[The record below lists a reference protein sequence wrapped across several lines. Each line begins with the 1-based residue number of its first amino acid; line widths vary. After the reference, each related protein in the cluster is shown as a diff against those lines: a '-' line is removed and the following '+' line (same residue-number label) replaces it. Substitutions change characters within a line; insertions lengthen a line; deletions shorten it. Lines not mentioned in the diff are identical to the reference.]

1 MPLVKKEWMPNVSM
15 KRIIIHWT
23 AGAHRASQLDKAHY
37 HILIEKDGKLVRGT
51 HSIADNVSTGDGVY
65 AAHTK
70 GCNTGSIGVSMCC
83 MAGAKERPFFPGQF
97 PLLEEQWFT
106 MTRVVAE
113 LCQAYR
119 IPVTPQTVLGHGEVQ
134 TNLGKPQ
141 NGKWDPMVLP
151 WDPNMGRTQ
160 IGTFLRSLVQNCIE
174 CGDEPEE
181 EIPASVTVLIRGKK
195 FTDAFIS
202 NENAFLNVDDLTK
215 TFSWS
220 VLAQVDDDVSLDI
233 EGKQHTLPVLPQ
245 NGDSYVGVRELVAAL
260 GGKGSW
266 DPKTRTVTIP

>member
-15 KRIIIHWT
+15 KRIIVHWT
-23 AGAHRASQLDKAHY
+23 AGGHRASQLDKAHY

-51 HSIADNVSTGDGVY
+51 HSIADNVSAADGVY

-70 GCNTGSIGVSMCC
+70 GCNTGSIGVAMCC
-83 MAGAKERPFFPGQF
+83 MAGAKERPFSPGQF
-97 PLLEEQWFT
+97 PLLEEQWTT
-106 MTRVVAE
+106 MAKVVAE

-141 NGKWDPMVLP
+141 NGKWDPMILP
-151 WDPNMGRTQ
+151 WDPNLGRTQ
-160 IGTFLRSLVQNCIE
+160 VGMFLRSMVQNFLE
-174 CGDEPEE
+174 GGLDEQEE
-181 EIPASVTVLIRGKK
+181 VLASVTVLIRGKK
-195 FTDAFIS
+195 LTDAFIA
-202 NENAFLNVDDLTK
+202 NENAFINVDDLDK
-215 TFSWS
+215 AFSWT
-220 VLAQVDDDVSLDI
+220 VVGQVENDLSLDI
-233 EGKQHTLPVLPQ
+233 EGQQHTLPFMAQ
-245 NGDSYVGVRELVAAL
+245 NGDTYVGVRELVTAL